1 MELLDTIK
9 GKTLEKVLYHEWTSD
24 ECSFLDWIQLI
35 FSDKNDISLS
45 LGSIEETLE
54 ILEGFDT
61 KKEQMCLNEIFGVGK
76 VLIRSSDC
84 SGSRKWKNFT
94 GEKITDYR
102 TENTAEGMLKSVTI
116 FSGAKA
122 IHISAGQDNL
132 EVKIP
137 TK

>member
-1 MELLDTIK
+1 MELLESIK

-35 FSDKNDISLS
+35 FSDKTDISIS

-54 ILEGFDT
+54 IIKGFDN
-61 KKEQMCLNEIFGVGK
+61 KKEQMRLNEMFGVGN
-76 VLIRSSDC
+76 VSIRSSDS
-84 SGSRKWKNFT
+84 SGSRKWKNFA
-94 GEKITDYR
+94 GKKITDYR
-102 TENTAEGMLKSVTI
+102 IENTPEGMLKSVTF

-122 IHISAGQDNL
+122 IQIYAGQDNL

-137 TK
+137 DK